1 MSTLRVLVVD
11 DCALNR
17 EVIHEILAEDYE
29 LIDAATAHEALERA
43 EKYRPQVML
52 LDVMLPDGDGL
63 ALCRRLR
70 SRPAT
75 ARARIIM
82 VSAKALPQEQAAGF
96 EAGADAYLTKPFDD
110 NELRAAMQAAL
121 STAGR

>member
-1 MSTLRVLVVD
+1 MATIRVLVVD

-29 LIDAATAHEALERA
+29 LIEAATAQQALESA
-43 EKYRPQVML
+43 EKHRPQVVL

-63 ALCRRLR
+63 TLCRALR

-75 ARARIIM
+75 AAARIIM
-82 VSAKALPQEQAAGF
+82 VSAKALPQEEAAGL
-96 EAGADAYLTKPFDD
+96 EAGADAYLTKPFDE
-110 NELRAAMQAAL
+110 NELRAMIQ
-121 STAGR
+121 T